1 MGVGPNGHRSL
12 ADQLR
17 SWPDERLQRLLA
29 ARPDLATPAPHDFGQ
44 LASRAAVRNSIA
56 RTLDGLTRGEL
67 SVLDA
72 LVVAG
77 QTTEVELIS
86 ILRAEPSYVAT
97 TVAHLVDLALAW
109 ESPEGLRALSGVADC
124 LAGGNAAGVS
134 GLRPRS
140 PGRRDTVELET
151 VIAALPREAR
161 SLLEHVVAEGG
172 TAKPGTAR
180 IGLRPE
186 DAETPAELLIAH
198 RLLLPGGSLQ
208 PGLLV
213 APGEVGLALRAGRTT
228 TDPVDTPPTV
238 ASEARSPRLA
248 LGAAVGAATDV
259 VRRTETLLEW
269 WGVRPAAALRTT
281 GLGVRELKA
290 SATYLQVS
298 DTVAALLVEVAA
310 EAGLIGTRADSDGN
324 PVWVPTTDFDRW
336 RELPTAEKWSTLAHA
351 WLASAR
357 LPSLVG
363 ERGPDQKPWN
373 ALTPELSSSGMPEAK
388 QMALATLAG
397 LPEGHGLAAGTG
409 LPTLVTRVAWE
420 RPRRPRTRP
429 DLVGWAVAEAAVLGI
444 TGADVLSSYGRVLV
458 EGGDPAPV
466 LATLLPAP
474 VDHVL
479 IQADL
484 TAVAPGPLE
493 PDLARRL
500 NQVADVE
507 SHGAATVYRFTP
519 DSVRRG
525 LDVGWTAAELHAF
538 VLAASR
544 TPIPQPLSYLIDDVV
559 RSFGRL
565 RVGVASS
572 FIRSEDEAALAG
584 LVGDPRAAGLNL
596 QRIAPT
602 VLVSTLPIDVL
613 LPRLRDLGVAPVVEG
628 PDGVVRVGAVE
639 PLRARSARTR
649 DGADPA
655 RAAARQS
662 AHVVSAVLTLRGGD
676 AEARSR
682 PASASAP
689 GGGVLSALREAIERR
704 GAVLIG
710 FTDNQGVVSER
721 AVLPLSVEG
730 GRLTARDQG
739 APDDDLDAERTYA
752 VHRIS
757 RVVPVA

>member
-1 MGVGPNGHRSL
+1 M
-12 ADQLR
+12 
-17 SWPDERLQRLLA
+17 
-29 ARPDLATPAPHDFGQ
+29 
-44 LASRAAVRNSIA
+44 
-56 RTLDGLTRGEL
+56 
-67 SVLDA
+67 LDA
-72 LVVAG
+72 LVVAA
-77 QTTEVELIS
+77 QTTESELIS
-86 ILRAEPSYVAT
+86 IVLADPSFVAA
-97 TVAHLVDLALAW
+97 TVARLVDLALAW
-109 ESPEGLRALSGVADC
+109 ESPEGLRPLTGVADSM
-124 LAGGNAAGVS
+124 LGGGEAGVS

-140 PGRRDTVELET
+140 PGRRGLVELEP
-151 VIAALPREAR
+151 VVAALPPEAR
-161 SLLEHVVAEGG
+161 ALLDHVVANGG

-180 IGLRPE
+180 IGLQPE
-186 DAETPAELLIAH
+186 DTETPAELLIAH

-208 PGLLV
+208 PGLLMV
-213 APGEVGLALRAGRTT
+213 PGEVGLVVRGGRTT
-228 TDPVDTPPTV
+228 TTPIDEPPPL
-238 ASEARSPRLA
+238 AAEARSPRLA
-248 LGAAVGAATDV
+248 QGAAVGAATDV
-259 VRRTETLLEW
+259 VRRMETLLEW

-290 SATYLQVS
+290 TATYLQVS
-298 DTVAALLVEVAA
+298 DAVAALLVEVAA
-310 EAGLIGTRADSDGN
+310 EAGLLGTRADSDGN
-324 PVWVPTTDFDRW
+324 PVWVPTEQFDLW
-336 RELPTAEKWSTLAHA
+336 RELPTAEKWAVIARA
-351 WLASAR
+351 WLTSAR

-373 ALTPELSSSGMPEAK
+373 ALTPELSASGMPEAK
-388 QMALATLAG
+388 AMALAALAE

-409 LPTLVTRVAWE
+409 LPSLVARLAWE

-429 DLVGWAVAEAAVLGI
+429 DLVAWAITEAAVIGI
-444 TGADVLSSYGRVLV
+444 TGADVLAPFGRALV
-458 EGGDPAPV
+458 AGDDPAPALAAV
-466 LATLLPAP
+466 LPPP

-500 NQVADVE
+500 NQVADIE

-525 LDVGWTAAELHAF
+525 LDVGWTGAELQAF
-538 VLAASR
+538 LLAASR
-544 TPIPQPLSYLIDDVV
+544 TPVPQPLSYLIDDVV

-584 LVGDPRAAGLNL
+584 LIGDPRAVGLGL

-602 VLVSTLPIDVL
+602 VLVCTVPIDVL

-628 PDGVVRVGAVE
+628 PDGVVRVGTAE
-639 PLRARSARTR
+639 PLRARSPRTR
-649 DGADPA
+649 DSADPA

-662 AHVVSAVLTLRGGD
+662 AHVVTAVSNLREGD
-676 AEARSR
+676 AAARNR

-704 GAVLIG
+704 GVVLIG

-721 AVLPLSVEG
+721 AVAPLTVEG
-730 GRLTARDQG
+730 GRLTARDQD
-739 APDDDLDAERTYA
+739 ADADDPDAERTYA

-757 RVVPVA
+757 RVVPVG